1 MATLVPQLTPVQ
13 SSFISQVGYVRQHLY
28 LFIETRDGNI
38 YLYTG
43 VSRKTYDELRNAPS
57 LGAYFNQNIRNSYAT
72 VRVR

>member
-1 MATLVPQLTPVQ
+1 MATLIPQLSPVQ
-13 SSFISQVGYVRQHLY
+13 SSFISQVGYVRQHL
-28 LFIETRDGNI
+28 FIETIKGYI

-43 VSRKTYDELRNAPS
+43 VSRQTYDELRNAPS